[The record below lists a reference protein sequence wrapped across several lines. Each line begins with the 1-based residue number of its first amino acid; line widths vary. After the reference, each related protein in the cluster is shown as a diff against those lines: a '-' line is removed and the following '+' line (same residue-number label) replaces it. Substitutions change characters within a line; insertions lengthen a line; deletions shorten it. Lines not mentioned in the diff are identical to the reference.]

1 MIGFRIEPPAHAL
14 VPSVGGRSQ
23 IQALDR
29 TQPRLPMQ
37 KSSAGTMTHDYMR
50 HCTTTLFAAL
60 SVLDGT
66 VYGRTMQRRRHQE
79 LIHFLNLLERN
90 VPAGEI
96 AHLILDNYAAH
107 KHPKIRAWLA
117 RHRLAKRRLKRGVF
131 APKRLVFN
139 SQRPGRVVRRWCA
152 AHYPDVAVQADIH
165 DPLVA
170 AREQGAEATRDDLPN
185 VHAHL
190 FRTTRRVGPDGLER
204 KLRPEDRP
212 DGLRFGASGRVVQ
225 GSDWPKRWAAF
236 QNEFFEEKGL
246 DLRVAPVSLS
256 PGLHLG
262 KKAARRKDSWV
273 RRENAVLKVEAM
285 AALRQADELVEYLR
299 EWVPVY
305 GESDLAAIAQVHG
318 KAVAKPLDVAK
329 RLASR
334 RRVEP
339 LSDPDT
345 GEPIRLWRVRA
356 EDESAPEPQP
366 VVPPVRRAAAEEARR
381 RNALVEEEAL
391 LVRLRRRLAALLI
404 QPRPRPTPITS
415 AAAARNRRTT
425 KPSPPASPPT
435 SLSASSGTSA
445 SARAAPA
452 RSASEFDK
460 R

>member
-1 MIGFRIEPPAHAL
+1 MRRQCRQAARRDRASASNRRLTPL

-170 AREQGAEATRDDLPN
+170 AREQGAEATRDDL
-185 VHAHL
+185 
-190 FRTTRRVGPDGLER
+190 
-204 KLRPEDRP
+204 
-212 DGLRFGASGRVVQ
+212 SQ
-225 GSDWPKRWAAF
+225 
-236 QNEFFEEKGL
+236 
-246 DLRVAPVSLS
+246 
-256 PGLHLG
+256 
-262 KKAARRKDSWV
+262 
-273 RRENAVLKVEAM
+273 
-285 AALRQADELVEYLR
+285 
-299 EWVPVY
+299 
-305 GESDLAAIAQVHG
+305 
-318 KAVAKPLDVAK
+318 
-329 RLASR
+329 
-334 RRVEP
+334 
-339 LSDPDT
+339 
-345 GEPIRLWRVRA
+345 
-356 EDESAPEPQP
+356 
-366 VVPPVRRAAAEEARR
+366 
-381 RNALVEEEAL
+381 
-391 LVRLRRRLAALLI
+391 
-404 QPRPRPTPITS
+404 RPRTS
-415 AAAARNRRTT
+415 FPNDAQGRPGWPRTEAQARG
-425 KPSPPASPPT
+425 SPPT
-435 SLSASSGTSA
+435 ASG
-445 SARAAPA
+445 SARAAASSKARTGRSDGRRFRNEFFRREGPRSSGRPGIAVPWAAPGQEGGPA
-452 RSASEFDK
+452 EGLLGQTGETPS
-460 R
+460 